1 MGWGGVEGGAASWG
15 GVDVGS
21 LNVFF
26 AAALTRVMCDAV
38 HIPAVAS
45 ASVVHCGA
53 VGGSVVD
60 VLGPLQTFGELNSC
74 ELGVLRHPCFLLLL
88 LWYLL
93 N

>member
-45 ASVVHCGA
+45 VFVLQSGA
-53 VGGSVVD
+53 VGGSVGGAVGS
-60 VLGPLQTFGELNSC
+60 L
-74 ELGVLRHPCFLLLL
+74 
-88 LWYLL
+88 
-93 N
+93 